1 MGYANRHISEFRSA
15 IFVYALVDTTQFDF
29 LNIDFSTLLISL
41 KRRARRW
48 EDNMKRSHPF
58 EIILIGKSSLL
69 KEGLAGILRSAN
81 FRVRA
86 PTLSAYD
93 SLINKVQGQKPLFL
107 IIHAGEGFDTA
118 IEQIALLRDRHPDGR
133 IAIVADRYRPNG
145 LVLAFRSGAT
155 GYFGGDMTCDAFI
168 KSIEL
173 IMMGETVLPPTFLS
187 YALDPKPE
195 RPDDAPR
202 RDLNKQTIVVPGDTP
217 QLSPRETSILRCLIE
232 GDSNK
237 KIARRIDIAEAT
249 VKVHI
254 KAILRKVGVQNR
266 TQAAIW
272 GMNNAVNGVKQP
284 LPAPHRQHECVE

>member
-1 MGYANRHISEFRSA
+1 
-15 IFVYALVDTTQFDF
+15 
-29 LNIDFSTLLISL
+29 
-41 KRRARRW
+41 
-48 EDNMKRSHPF
+48 MKRNHPF

-69 KEGLAGILRSAN
+69 KEGLAGILRSAS

-86 PTLSAYD
+86 PTSSTND
-93 SLINKVQGQKPLFL
+93 SLIGKAQGHKPLFL

-118 IEQIALLRDRHPDGR
+118 IEQVAQLRDRHPDGR

-187 YALDPKPE
+187 YALDAT
-195 RPDDAPR
+195 PDRANDPPR
-202 RDLNKQTIVVPGDTP
+202 QELDKQTIVVPGDAP

-237 KIARRIDIAEAT
+237 KIARKIDIAEAT

-254 KAILRKVGVQNR
+254 KAILRKIGAQNR

-272 GMNNAVNGVKQP
+272 GMNHAVNGVKQP
-284 LPAPHRQHECVE
+284 LPAANPQHEWVD